1 MNQKIIILAP
11 IIRTDLCDIIFNEII
26 INIYNKK
33 QYCFV
38 IKIKSLYINSKKIIL
53 SHYLSSW
60 INNRVESIIVKL
72 DFSLIFSFQKKKKRR
87 KRERII
93 LSKKNSSLYI

>member
-33 QYCFV
+33 QH
-38 IKIKSLYINSKKIIL
+38 II
-53 SHYLSSW
+53 
-60 INNRVESIIVKL
+60 
-72 DFSLIFSFQKKKKRR
+72 F
-87 KRERII
+87 
-93 LSKKNSSLYI
+93 